1 MIWSNTHLCAGDDTV
16 VTMQAADGKVFVRFG
31 DEERHTLTISGKPEH
46 VTTLLLKAAAQ
57 VIEHGDSIEVA
68 S

>member
-16 VTMQAADGKVFVRFG
+16 VTMLTADGKVFVRFG
-31 DEERHTLTISGKPEH
+31 DEERHTLTISGKAEH

-57 VIEHGDSIEVA
+57 VIEHAEDAEVA